1 MASFELNEVEKQN
14 QKTLIESIKVLYGN
28 DVEYKVQ
35 YVITHTGI
43 GLNVEVVISSK
54 KRVFIPIKKDI
65 TDYGSW

>member
-14 QKTLIESIKVLYGN
+14 QKTLIDSIKVLYGD

-43 GLNVEVVISSK
+43 GLNVKVVIISK

-65 TDYGSW
+65 TDYDSW

>member
-14 QKTLIESIKVLYGN
+14 QKTLIDSIKVLYGN

-65 TDYGSW
+65 TDYDSW

>member
-65 TDYGSW
+65 TDYDSW